1 MQGPLETRRHFL
13 GQAAAA
19 AVGATFAPGL
29 LRRAVAQPAPPPQ
42 VSADLVLVNANAI
55 TMDPARPAARAVAIG
70 AGRILAVGASESDVS
85 PWIGHATT
93 IRDLGG
99 RTLLPGFFD
108 SHNHALSTGQN
119 LPNVDL
125 SGAKSVDDV
134 LAALASRIATTPPG
148 DWVISSSRWHETQL
162 AEQRFP
168 TREELD
174 RIAPAHPIMIQRGGH
189 NLVVNSLAL
198 RMAGVPDDV
207 ANPPGGTYVRDP
219 QTGAL
224 VGHLIDAAMTPV
236 RAIVPV
242 ADDAALLEAAR
253 AVQAQYNQAG
263 ITSVIE
269 PGLGA
274 REMGIWRRLRDNGDL
289 SLRLNMMWR
298 LAPGFTD
305 RSLQNALE
313 MLSSGVVSYEPD
325 DPWLRTIALKV
336 GIDGGVEAGYYREP
350 YVHPD
355 DPTAPR
361 GKPLVAPENMAAF
374 CVAAAQQGW
383 QVGTHCVGDAGID
396 LVLNAYAA
404 ADQAAPI
411 VGRRW
416 TLIHMMFAQPD
427 HFAVANRLGAIV
439 TAQQPLMYSLANG
452 FQQYIGPDRA
462 RNIEPLRMY
471 LDHSSQ
477 PVGGGSDS
485 PVTPYQPLL
494 GIWSSVTRST
504 DLAGVQGPEWRVG
517 IDEALRMYTIGSAY
531 ASFEEDTKGSITP
544 GKFAD
549 LVVLAND
556 PRSVDASAIRDL
568 KILQTLV
575 DGRVVY
581 DADEGTGAEV
591 PVVSRATA
599 AHSPACDCA

>member
-1 MQGPLETRRHFL
+1 
-13 GQAAAA
+13 
-19 AVGATFAPGL
+19 
-29 LRRAVAQPAPPPQ
+29 
-42 VSADLVLVNANAI
+42 
-55 TMDPARPAARAVAIG
+55 
-70 AGRILAVGASESDVS
+70 
-85 PWIGHATT
+85 
-93 IRDLGG
+93 
-99 RTLLPGFFD
+99 
-108 SHNHALSTGQN
+108 
-119 LPNVDL
+119 
-125 SGAKSVDDV
+125 
-134 LAALASRIATTPPG
+134 
-148 DWVISSSRWHETQL
+148 
-162 AEQRFP
+162 
-168 TREELD
+168 
-174 RIAPAHPIMIQRGGH
+174 
-189 NLVVNSLAL
+189 
-198 RMAGVPDDV
+198 
-207 ANPPGGTYVRDP
+207 
-219 QTGAL
+219 
-224 VGHLIDAAMTPV
+224 
-236 RAIVPV
+236 
-242 ADDAALLEAAR
+242 
-253 AVQAQYNQAG
+253 
-263 ITSVIE
+263 
-269 PGLGA
+269 
-274 REMGIWRRLRDNGDL
+274 
-289 SLRLNMMWR
+289 MMWR

-355 DPTAPR
+355 DPSAPR